1 MTKEIKKLENILINN
16 EPCENKRAVI
26 LVYLSVVL
34 LQKKFTEVAKYFG
47 LSESKVLYS
56 VSTLHIHLH
65 KNKVFHQKI
74 KSVLKDYFEGNQL
87 KLVA

>member
-1 MTKEIKKLENILINN
+1 MTKEIKKLENILINH

-34 LQKKFTEVAKYFG
+34 LQKKFTEVARYFG
-47 LSESKVLYS
+47 LSESKVLYA
-56 VSTLHIHLH
+56 VSTLHIQLH
-65 KNKVFHQKI
+65 KNKGFHQQI